1 MYLGEIEVTFCNLA
15 SIVIQGTFNIKKNPQ
30 KRAFSMNLILIT
42 DEGDQLFPV

>member
-15 SIVIQGTFNIKKNPQ
+15 SIVIQGTFNKKNPQ